1 MERLSHLVR
10 VVERWSDS
18 GDIPAIER
26 DIVLEELRR
35 AYSEIL
41 AIEPAASVVGVV
53 ATPAVEPA
61 EEVAAEEVAMEQS
74 VEDAVE
80 QSMEVSV
87 EQSVEADL
95 DEALDIDALLGLT
108 ALDKE
113 EQPEPAPETEPALET
128 ETETEPETEP
138 EPEPAP
144 EPETELEPE
153 PTPELEPELETET
166 EPEPTPE
173 PEPEPETE
181 PESLSDGGGLFDIA
195 DIPVRSKTSR
205 KMISL
210 YNTPPV
216 TSQPKASEADGGR
229 EEVQRVAPKP
239 APAVVPTP
247 APVVAEPEP
256 QSVLSPLLNDNI
268 ASAPKR
274 LGDVLGDGV
283 TVLGDKMAAEEL
295 PTTPFNRISDLNKAI
310 GINDRFLM
318 IRDLFDGDAERYADT
333 IDTLNEFETLDDAMI
348 YIIENFA
355 WNPETEGARLLV
367 SLIER
372 KLS

>member
-1 MERLSHLVR
+1 MEQKSIMERLSHLVR

-61 EEVAAEEVAMEQS
+61 EEVATEEVAVEQS

-80 QSMEVSV
+80 ESV

-95 DEALDIDALLGLT
+95 DDALDIDALLGLT

-113 EQPEPAPETEPALET
+113 EQPEP
-128 ETETEPETEP
+128 
-138 EPEPAP
+138 
-144 EPETELEPE
+144 E
-153 PTPELEPELETET
+153 PTPETEPELETES
-166 EPEPTPE
+166 ESELE
-173 PEPEPETE
+173 PEPESESESETDSELEPE
-181 PESLSDGGGLFDIA
+181 PESEPEPLSDGGGLFDIA

-210 YNTPPV
+210 YNTPTV

>member
-1 MERLSHLVR
+1 MEQKSIMERLSHLVR

-61 EEVAAEEVAMEQS
+61 EESPAEEVAVEQS

-80 QSMEVSV
+80 QSIEESVEQSMEESV

-113 EQPEPAPETEPALET
+113 EQPA
-128 ETETEPETEP
+128 P

-144 EPETELEPE
+144 ET
-153 PTPELEPELETET
+153 EPELETET
-166 EPEPTPE
+166 EPTPEPEPESEPEPTPE
-173 PEPEPETE
+173 PESEP
-181 PESLSDGGGLFDIA
+181 LSDGGGLFDIA

-256 QSVLSPLLNDNI
+256 QSVISPLLNDNI

>member
-1 MERLSHLVR
+1 MEQKRIMERLSHLVR

-61 EEVAAEEVAMEQS
+61 EEVA
-74 VEDAVE
+74 VE
-80 QSMEVSV
+80 QSEENAVEESVEPSV
-87 EQSVEADL
+87 EQSVETDL
-95 DEALDIDALLGLT
+95 DDALDIDALLGLT

-113 EQPEPAPETEPALET
+113 EQPEPEPEL
-128 ETETEPETEP
+128 ETETEPE
-138 EPEPAP
+138 PAP
-144 EPETELEPE
+144 ET
-153 PTPELEPELETET
+153 EPELETET
-166 EPEPTPE
+166 EPEPTPAPEPETESE
-173 PEPEPETE
+173 PEPEP
-181 PESLSDGGGLFDIA
+181 LSDGGGLFDIA

-216 TSQPKASEADGGR
+216 ASQPKASEADGGR

-239 APAVVPTP
+239 APAVVSTP

>member
-61 EEVAAEEVAMEQS
+61 EEVAAEEVAMEQCE
-74 VEDAVE
+74 EDAVE
-80 QSMEVSV
+80 PSMEESV

-95 DEALDIDALLGLT
+95 DDALDIDALLGLT

-113 EQPEPAPETEPALET
+113 EQPEPEPTPETEPELET
-128 ETETEPETEP
+128 ETETEPEPEP
-138 EPEPAP
+138 EAEPAP
-144 EPETELEPE
+144 EPE
-153 PTPELEPELETET
+153 PTSET
-166 EPEPTPE
+166 
-173 PEPEPETE
+173 EPETE
-181 PESLSDGGGLFDIA
+181 PLSDGGGLFDIA

-216 TSQPKASEADGGR
+216 ASQPKASEADGGR

>member
-1 MERLSHLVR
+1 MEQKSIMERLSHLVR

-41 AIEPAASVVGVV
+41 AIEPAASLVGVV

-61 EEVAAEEVAMEQS
+61 EEVAAEEVAVEQS

-80 QSMEVSV
+80 QSVEESV

-95 DEALDIDALLGLT
+95 DDALDIDALLGLT

-113 EQPEPAPETEPALET
+113 EQPEPEPEPEPELET
-128 ETETEPETEP
+128 ETET
-138 EPEPAP
+138 
-144 EPETELEPE
+144 
-153 PTPELEPELETET
+153 ETET

-173 PEPEPETE
+173 PETE
-181 PESLSDGGGLFDIA
+181 PEPLSDGGGLFDIA

-216 TSQPKASEADGGR
+216 ASQPKASEADGGR

>member
-1 MERLSHLVR
+1 MEQKSIMERLSHLVR

-61 EEVAAEEVAMEQS
+61 EEVAAEEVAVEQS

-80 QSMEVSV
+80 ESV

-95 DEALDIDALLGLT
+95 DDALDIDALLGLT

-113 EQPEPAPETEPALET
+113 EQPEPEPAPETEPELET
-128 ETETEPETEP
+128 
-138 EPEPAP
+138 
-144 EPETELEPE
+144 
-153 PTPELEPELETET
+153 ETET

-173 PEPEPETE
+173 PETESE
-181 PESLSDGGGLFDIA
+181 PESEPLSDGGGLFDIA

-318 IRDLFDGDAERYADT
+318 IRDLFDGDAERYTDT

>member
-1 MERLSHLVR
+1 MEQKSIMERLSHLVR

-61 EEVAAEEVAMEQS
+61 EEVAVEQS

-80 QSMEVSV
+80 QS
-87 EQSVEADL
+87 VEADL
-95 DEALDIDALLGLT
+95 DDALDIDALLGLT

-113 EQPEPAPETEPALET
+113 VQPEPEPT
-128 ETETEPETEP
+128 PEPETEP
-138 EPEPAP
+138 EPES
-144 EPETELEPE
+144 
-153 PTPELEPELETET
+153 
-166 EPEPTPE
+166 
-173 PEPEPETE
+173 EPEPETE
-181 PESLSDGGGLFDIA
+181 PESESEPEPEPEPLSDGGGLFDIA

-216 TSQPKASEADGGR
+216 ASQPKASEANGGR

-239 APAVVPTP
+239 APAVVPTPTP

>member
-41 AIEPAASVVGVV
+41 AIESAASVVGVV

-61 EEVAAEEVAMEQS
+61 EESPAEEVAVEQS
-74 VEDAVE
+74 EEDAVE
-80 QSMEVSV
+80 ESMEESV
-87 EQSVEADL
+87 EQSIEADL
-95 DEALDIDALLGLT
+95 DDALDIDALLGLT

-113 EQPEPAPETEPALET
+113 EQPEPEPAPETESELET
-128 ETETEPETEP
+128 ET
-138 EPEPAP
+138 
-144 EPETELEPE
+144 
-153 PTPELEPELETET
+153 ETET

-173 PEPEPETE
+173 PETESE
-181 PESLSDGGGLFDIA
+181 PESEHESEPLSDGGGLFDIA

-216 TSQPKASEADGGR
+216 TSQPKGSEADGGR

>member
-1 MERLSHLVR
+1 MEQKSIMERLSHLVR

-41 AIEPAASVVGVV
+41 AIEPAASVVDVV

-61 EEVAAEEVAMEQS
+61 EEVAAEEVAMEQCE
-74 VEDAVE
+74 EDAVE
-80 QSMEVSV
+80 PSMEESV

-95 DEALDIDALLGLT
+95 DDALDIDALLGLT

-113 EQPEPAPETEPALET
+113 EQPEPEPTPETEPELET
-128 ETETEPETEP
+128 ETETEPEPEP
-138 EPEPAP
+138 EAEPAP
-144 EPETELEPE
+144 EPE
-153 PTPELEPELETET
+153 PTSET
-166 EPEPTPE
+166 
-173 PEPEPETE
+173 EPETE
-181 PESLSDGGGLFDIA
+181 PLSDGGGLFDIA

-216 TSQPKASEADGGR
+216 TSQPKASEADGSR

-247 APVVAEPEP
+247 APVVAESEP

>member
-1 MERLSHLVR
+1 MEQKSIMERLSHLVR

-61 EEVAAEEVAMEQS
+61 EEVA
-74 VEDAVE
+74 VE
-80 QSMEVSV
+80 QSEENAVEESVEPSV
-87 EQSVEADL
+87 EQSVETDL
-95 DEALDIDALLGLT
+95 DDALDIDALLGLT

-113 EQPEPAPETEPALET
+113 EQPEPEPEL
-128 ETETEPETEP
+128 ETETEPE
-138 EPEPAP
+138 PAP
-144 EPETELEPE
+144 ET
-153 PTPELEPELETET
+153 EPELETET
-166 EPEPTPE
+166 EPEPTPAPEPETESE
-173 PEPEPETE
+173 PEPEP
-181 PESLSDGGGLFDIA
+181 LSDGGGLFDIA

-216 TSQPKASEADGGR
+216 ASQPKASEADGGR

-239 APAVVPTP
+239 APAVVSTP

>member
-1 MERLSHLVR
+1 
-10 VVERWSDS
+10 VERWSDS

-61 EEVAAEEVAMEQS
+61 EEVA
-74 VEDAVE
+74 VE
-80 QSMEVSV
+80 QSEENAVEESVEPSV
-87 EQSVEADL
+87 EQSVETDL
-95 DEALDIDALLGLT
+95 DDALDIDALLGLT

-113 EQPEPAPETEPALET
+113 EQPEPEPEL
-128 ETETEPETEP
+128 ETETEPE
-138 EPEPAP
+138 PAP
-144 EPETELEPE
+144 ET
-153 PTPELEPELETET
+153 EPELETET
-166 EPEPTPE
+166 EPEPTPAPEPETESE
-173 PEPEPETE
+173 PEPEP
-181 PESLSDGGGLFDIA
+181 LSDGGGLFDIA

-216 TSQPKASEADGGR
+216 ASQPKASEADGSR

>member
-1 MERLSHLVR
+1 MEQKSIMERLLHLVR

-61 EEVAAEEVAMEQS
+61 EEVAAEEVAEEQS
-74 VEDAVE
+74 EEDAVE
-80 QSMEVSV
+80 QSMEESV

-95 DEALDIDALLGLT
+95 DDALDIDALLGLT

-113 EQPEPAPETEPALET
+113 EQPEPEPAPETEPELET
-128 ETETEPETEP
+128 ETET
-138 EPEPAP
+138 
-144 EPETELEPE
+144 
-153 PTPELEPELETET
+153 ETET

-173 PEPEPETE
+173 PETESE
-181 PESLSDGGGLFDIA
+181 PESEPLSDGGGLFDIA

-216 TSQPKASEADGGR
+216 TSQPKASEADGSR

-247 APVVAEPEP
+247 ASVVAEPEP

>member
-41 AIEPAASVVGVV
+41 AIEPAASLVGVV

-61 EEVAAEEVAMEQS
+61 EEVAAEEVAVEQS

-80 QSMEVSV
+80 QSVEESV

-95 DEALDIDALLGLT
+95 DDALDIDALLGLT

-113 EQPEPAPETEPALET
+113 EQPEPEPEPEPELET
-128 ETETEPETEP
+128 ETET
-138 EPEPAP
+138 
-144 EPETELEPE
+144 
-153 PTPELEPELETET
+153 ETET

-173 PEPEPETE
+173 PETE
-181 PESLSDGGGLFDIA
+181 PEPLSDGGGLFDIA

-216 TSQPKASEADGGR
+216 ASQPKASEADGGR

>member
-1 MERLSHLVR
+1 MEQKSIMERLSHLVR
-10 VVERWSDS
+10 VVERWGDS

-61 EEVAAEEVAMEQS
+61 EEVAVEEVAVEQS

-80 QSMEVSV
+80 ESV

-113 EQPEPAPETEPALET
+113 EQPEPEPAPETEPEPETGPET
-128 ETETEPETEP
+128 ET

-144 EPETELEPE
+144 EPESEPE
-153 PTPELEPELETET
+153 S
-166 EPEPTPE
+166 E
-173 PEPEPETE
+173 PEPESESESE
-181 PESLSDGGGLFDIA
+181 PLSDGGGLFDIA

>member
-53 ATPAVEPA
+53 ATPAVELAEESPA
-61 EEVAAEEVAMEQS
+61 EEVAVEQS

-80 QSMEVSV
+80 ESVEESV

-95 DEALDIDALLGLT
+95 DDALDIDALLGLT

-113 EQPEPAPETEPALET
+113 EQPEPEPT
-128 ETETEPETEP
+128 PEPETEP
-138 EPEPAP
+138 EPEP
-144 EPETELEPE
+144 EPE
-153 PTPELEPELETET
+153 P
-166 EPEPTPE
+166 
-173 PEPEPETE
+173 
-181 PESLSDGGGLFDIA
+181 LSDGGGLFDIA

-295 PTTPFNRISDLNKAI
+295 TTTPFNRISDLNKAI

>member
-41 AIEPAASVVGVV
+41 AIEPTASVVGVV

-61 EEVAAEEVAMEQS
+61 EESPAEEVAVEQS
-74 VEDAVE
+74 EEDAVE
-80 QSMEVSV
+80 PSM

-95 DEALDIDALLGLT
+95 DDALDIDALLGLT

-113 EQPEPAPETEPALET
+113 EQPEP
-128 ETETEPETEP
+128 
-138 EPEPAP
+138 EPAP
-144 EPETELEPE
+144 ET
-153 PTPELEPELETET
+153 EPELETET
-166 EPEPTPE
+166 EPEPA
-173 PEPEPETE
+173 PEPETE
-181 PESLSDGGGLFDIA
+181 PEPEPLSDGGGLFDIA

>member
-1 MERLSHLVR
+1 MEQKSIMERLSHLVR

-61 EEVAAEEVAMEQS
+61 EEVAAEEVAMEQCE
-74 VEDAVE
+74 EDAVE
-80 QSMEVSV
+80 PSMEESV

-95 DEALDIDALLGLT
+95 DDALDIDALLGLT

-113 EQPEPAPETEPALET
+113 EQPEPEPTPETEPELET
-128 ETETEPETEP
+128 ETETEPEPEP
-138 EPEPAP
+138 EAEPAP
-144 EPETELEPE
+144 EPE
-153 PTPELEPELETET
+153 PTSET
-166 EPEPTPE
+166 
-173 PEPEPETE
+173 EPETE
-181 PESLSDGGGLFDIA
+181 PLSDGGGLFDIA

-216 TSQPKASEADGGR
+216 ASQPKASEADGGR

-274 LGDVLGDGV
+274 VGDVLGDGV

>member
-1 MERLSHLVR
+1 MEQKSIMERLSHLVR

-61 EEVAAEEVAMEQS
+61 EEVAAEEVAMEQCE
-74 VEDAVE
+74 EDAVE
-80 QSMEVSV
+80 PSMEESV

-95 DEALDIDALLGLT
+95 DDALDIDALLGLT

-113 EQPEPAPETEPALET
+113 EQPEPEPTPETEPELET
-128 ETETEPETEP
+128 ETETEPEPEP
-138 EPEPAP
+138 EAEPAP
-144 EPETELEPE
+144 EPE
-153 PTPELEPELETET
+153 PTSET
-166 EPEPTPE
+166 
-173 PEPEPETE
+173 EPETE
-181 PESLSDGGGLFDIA
+181 PLSDGGGLFDIA

-216 TSQPKASEADGGR
+216 ASQPKASEADGGR

>member
-1 MERLSHLVR
+1 MEQKSIMERLSHLVR

-61 EEVAAEEVAMEQS
+61 EEVAAEEVAVEQS

-80 QSMEVSV
+80 ESMEESV

-95 DEALDIDALLGLT
+95 DDALDIDALLGLT

-113 EQPEPAPETEPALET
+113 EQPESEPAPETEPELET
-128 ETETEPETEP
+128 EPEPEPTPEPEPETEPESEPETEP

-144 EPETELEPE
+144 EPETESEP
-153 PTPELEPELETET
+153 
-166 EPEPTPE
+166 
-173 PEPEPETE
+173 
-181 PESLSDGGGLFDIA
+181 LSDGGGLFDIA

-216 TSQPKASEADGGR
+216 ASQPKASEADGGR

>member
-1 MERLSHLVR
+1 MEQKSIMERLSHLVR

-61 EEVAAEEVAMEQS
+61 EEVAAEEVAVEQS

-80 QSMEVSV
+80 ESMEESV
-87 EQSVEADL
+87 EQSIEADL
-95 DEALDIDALLGLT
+95 DDALDIDALLGLT

-113 EQPEPAPETEPALET
+113 EQPEPEPETEPELET
-128 ETETEPETEP
+128 ETETEPEPT
-138 EPEPAP
+138 PAP
-144 EPETELEPE
+144 EPETEP
-153 PTPELEPELETET
+153 

-173 PEPEPETE
+173 PETESESEP
-181 PESLSDGGGLFDIA
+181 LSDGGGLFDIA

-216 TSQPKASEADGGR
+216 TSQPKGSEADGGR

-239 APAVVPTP
+239 APAVVSTP

>member
-1 MERLSHLVR
+1 MEQKSIMERLSHLVR

-61 EEVAAEEVAMEQS
+61 EESPAEEVAVEQS

-80 QSMEVSV
+80 ESMEESV

-113 EQPEPAPETEPALET
+113 EQPEP
-128 ETETEPETEP
+128 
-138 EPEPAP
+138 EPAP
-144 EPETELEPE
+144 ET
-153 PTPELEPELETET
+153 EPELETET
-166 EPEPTPE
+166 EPEPETEPETESEPE
-173 PEPEPETE
+173 PEPEP
-181 PESLSDGGGLFDIA
+181 LSDGGGLFDIA

-216 TSQPKASEADGGR
+216 TSQPKASETDGGR

-239 APAVVPTP
+239 APAVVPTPTP